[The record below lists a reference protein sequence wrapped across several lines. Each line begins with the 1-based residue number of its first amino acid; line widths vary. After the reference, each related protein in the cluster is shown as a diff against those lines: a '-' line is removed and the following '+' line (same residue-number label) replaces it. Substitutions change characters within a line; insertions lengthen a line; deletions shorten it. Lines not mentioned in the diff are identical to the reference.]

1 MKRSRTSWPSV
12 DALLAGAG
20 EVQRASLLA
29 FRERPAV
36 APRTVRAP
44 AVQVVKPELVRERAV
59 LPVTLYVEGAPR
71 TKKNSLRRRW
81 STDETGKRHLK
92 SIPSEAFDAYEKI
105 ALPQLEAQWRGRAPV
120 EQPVNLR
127 CAFYIDAD
135 RVVDTVG
142 LYQAIADILV
152 DAKVLAD
159 DERRIVVSWDGSRVW
174 VDRERPRVEVVIE
187 GAGS

>member
-1 MKRSRTSWPSV
+1 MKRSRAGWPSV
-12 DALLAGAG
+12 VSLLASAG
-20 EVQRASLLA
+20 EVQRESLLA
-29 FRERPAV
+29 FRERPV
-36 APRTVRAP
+36 TAPRVVRAAP
-44 AVQVVKPELVRERAV
+44 KPEAPPPPRQTVA